1 MAGYYGPLSRA
12 LEAKDAAWRTDKMLV
27 ALFGPDALS
36 IRNAEERA
44 GEMEVARINRSSTLE
59 NRRD

>member
-1 MAGYYGPLSRA
+1 MMLTGRETVDAYS
-12 LEAKDAAWRTDKMLV
+12 AKYRSDRMIL

-44 GEMEVARINRSSTLE
+44 GEMIVARMNRSSTLE
-59 NRRD
+59 NRRDA

>member
-1 MAGYYGPLSRA
+1 MLTGREQVDAYS
-12 LEAKDAAWRTDKMLV
+12 AKWRTDKMLV

-44 GEMEVARINRSSTLE
+44 GENIVAAMNRCTTLE
-59 NRRD
+59 NRNG